1 MKIVQIITP
10 GEGNMD
16 LKLQLKYIVGKHLR
30 YESDLEFL
38 DKCYEN
44 SVIPK
49 GFQWKW
55 SVQLDATAEEEKKFL
70 KVREDAALKLI
81 GLSRSVCVRKCNEL
95 QQEMQACYDRV
106 GYEDRSEVRKWAIAE
121 KGRLNCLK
129 DKKFLTL
136 KKGSHR
142 HSSLTSGYRVV
153 GIERDGNCFFRCL
166 SQLIHGTQM
175 RHACLRRDLVQYMS
189 CNKDLYCQLVDGS
202 MEDHLHHLEFTDG
215 RTLSWATEAELKA
228 AADWYNMEILVAQ
241 NRQFLSGSSFLE
253 RKLMEEHLVSV
264 CVCSWRTTISV
275 YCLLYRHIRM
285 QLQNMVHPKT
295 PVLIGMSYQRIMEV
309 VPALVRVRSLWT
321 RSIEQTWTQDRVQ
334 EETAPKGDD

>member
-1 MKIVQIITP
+1 M
-10 GEGNMD
+10 
-16 LKLQLKYIVGKHLR
+16 
-30 YESDLEFL
+30 
-38 DKCYEN
+38 
-44 SVIPK
+44 
-49 GFQWKW
+49 
-55 SVQLDATAEEEKKFL
+55 
-70 KVREDAALKLI
+70 KLI
-81 GLSRSVCVRKCNEL
+81 GLSRSVCVRKGDEL

-106 GYEDRSEVRKWAIAE
+106 GYEDKSEVQKWAIAE

-136 KKGSHR
+136 KKGSHH

-241 NRQFLSGSSFLE
+241 NRQFTEWIKFSG
-253 RKLMEEHLVSV
+253 EE
-264 CVCSWRTTISV
+264 
-275 YCLLYRHIRM
+275 
-285 QLQNMVHPKT
+285 
-295 PVLIGMSYQRIMEV
+295 
-309 VPALVRVRSLWT
+309 A
-321 RSIEQTWTQDRVQ
+321 D
-334 EETAPKGDD
+334 

>member
-1 MKIVQIITP
+1 
-10 GEGNMD
+10 
-16 LKLQLKYIVGKHLR
+16 
-30 YESDLEFL
+30 
-38 DKCYEN
+38 
-44 SVIPK
+44 
-49 GFQWKW
+49 
-55 SVQLDATAEEEKKFL
+55 
-70 KVREDAALKLI
+70 
-81 GLSRSVCVRKCNEL
+81 
-95 QQEMQACYDRV
+95 MQACYDRV

-241 NRQFLSGSSFLE
+241 NRQFTEWIKFSGEEVDGGTPGICMCLLLENNHFSLLSTIQTYQTAATERGTSKNSSFDWYELSE
-253 RKLMEEHLVSV
+253 NNGSGASLSESEKSMDQKHRADLDPRPRAEKKQLPRVKT
-264 CVCSWRTTISV
+264 RTTKRQV
-275 YCLLYRHIRM
+275 PQRKAVR
-285 QLQNMVHPKT
+285 K
-295 PVLIGMSYQRIMEV
+295 MSKPIYI
-309 VPALVRVRSLWT
+309 
-321 RSIEQTWTQDRVQ
+321 
-334 EETAPKGDD
+334 